1 MIHCLLLPEISTK
14 FVDKTTLGSRL
25 LVSVLLLLTLPSF
38 AASTDKSAPSINKEI
53 RIVFLGDS
61 LTAGYGVSKDNA
73 YPALVEN
80 ILRKKHPTVKVVNAG
95 VSGSTSASGVSN
107 MKWQLKS
114 NPNIVVLALGANDGL
129 RGFKVT
135 VTEENLDRAIALGL
149 KNQVKVVLAGMKV
162 PRNYGPQYIKE
173 YDALFG
179 RLAKKHN
186 IPLIPFLLEGV
197 GGVDE
202 MNQPDGVHPNEKG
215 HEVMAKLVAQHLEK
229 IL

>member
-1 MIHCLLLPEISTK
+1 M
-14 FVDKTTLGSRL
+14 
-25 LVSVLLLLTLPSF
+25 VSVLLLLTLPSF

-197 GGVDE
+197 GGVVE

>member
-197 GGVDE
+197 GGVVE